1 MNALRKILPWV
12 LRLTG
17 VTLVLIGIVLWTGH
31 GANLVPLHMA
41 LGLLF
46 TVSYLGIV
54 ALASRDGLALG
65 PSLLAMGWGFV
76 IPAFGMV
83 QTRLLVGPQ
92 HWIVRVAHL
101 LIAIVAMR
109 VADALAKGNP
119 ARAAEGMP
127 DGLKV

>member
-1 MNALRKILPWV
+1 MNALRKILPWI
-12 LRLTG
+12 LRLSG

-31 GANLVPLHMA
+31 GANLVQLHMG

-46 TVSYLGIV
+46 TATYLGIV

-76 IPAFGMV
+76 IPAFGMI

-92 HWIVRVAHL
+92 HWIIRVAHL

-109 VADALAKGNP
+109 IADGLAKGNP

-127 DGLKV
+127 DGLKA